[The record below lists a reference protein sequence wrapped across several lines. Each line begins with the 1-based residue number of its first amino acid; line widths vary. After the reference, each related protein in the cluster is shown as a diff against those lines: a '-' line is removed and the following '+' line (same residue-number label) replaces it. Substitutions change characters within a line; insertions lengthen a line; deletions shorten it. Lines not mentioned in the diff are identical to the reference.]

1 MAGSLQI
8 KGNYYYIVYPYKD
21 INNKTKY
28 KWVSTK
34 IPVKGG
40 KKAAEAALQKWKI
53 EHENCEMAFV
63 HLQFSDYME
72 MWFKEACIDLQP
84 STIRGYKS
92 NLKNHILPYF
102 KANPIKLTDLKIRHL
117 DKFYSTLSRE
127 KELSPQSVRHCH
139 RIISK
144 ALNEAIRKEL
154 ISSNPASYA
163 KLPKVQKYVGSFL
176 NVSQIQ
182 EAAGLFK
189 GHITQHVIKFIC
201 TYGVRRSE
209 ALGLCWDKVDFE
221 NNQFTICRAFIQGEG
236 KNYLKEYT
244 KNDSSYRTLP
254 LTADMRKML
263 LFLKTQRDVDRET
276 FGASYIENNMVF
288 VWPTGEPIS
297 PNYLTKTFHQIMNK
311 SDLPTIRLHDLRHSS
326 ATNLLSRGTTLV
338 EIQQFLGHSQP
349 STTLNFYSH
358 ADASS
363 KKQIQALLE
372 KEFNFSEHND

>member
-8 KGNYYYIVYPYKD
+8 KGNYYHIVYPYKD
-21 INNKTKY
+21 VNNKTKY
-28 KWVSTK
+28 KWISTK

-40 KKAAEAALQKWKI
+40 KKAAEAALQKWKL
-53 EHENCEMAFV
+53 ENENNDMAYV
-63 HLQFSDYME
+63 HLQFADYME
-72 MWFKEACIDLQP
+72 TWFEEACIDLQP

-102 KANPIKLTDLKIRHL
+102 RCNPIKLTDLKIRHL
-117 DKFYSTLSRE
+117 DKFYNTLSKE

-154 ISSNPASYA
+154 ISSNPASHA

-189 GHITQHVIKFIC
+189 GHITEHVIKFIC

-221 NNQFTICRAFIQGEG
+221 NNQFTICRAFIQGAE

-263 LFLKTQRDVDRET
+263 LFLKTRRDVDRET
-276 FGASYIENNMVF
+276 FGISYIENNMVF

-297 PNYLTKTFHQIMNK
+297 PNYLTRTFHKFLEK
-311 SDLPTIRLHDLRHSS
+311 SNLPTIRLHDLRHSS

-372 KEFNFSEHND
+372 KEFDFSEHDD